1 MGNYKVENFGINT
14 KRRNYQKTEK
24 DLKVFD
30 LLAIQTE
37 GYKKF
42 LEQGMDE
49 VLREIYPVDSTNGRI
64 TVEYLG
70 FKVEKPKNE
79 ERAIR
84 EAKEAGINYDAKVTA
99 KFKFTNNVTGEVVRD
114 NSVYITKLPLMTPGG
129 SFIINGSERI
139 IISQIVR
146 APGAY
151 YENMKAA
158 RSQSTADAA
167 VYKTASLIPNR
178 GA

>member
-1 MGNYKVENFGINT
+1 MGNYKVEKFGINT

-30 LLAIQTE
+30 LLEIQTA
-37 GYKKF
+37 GYQKF
-42 LEQGMDE
+42 LDQGIEE
-49 VLREIYPVDSTNGRI
+49 VLQEIYPVKSTNDRI
-64 TVEYLG
+64 TVEYIGHKL
-70 FKVEKPKNE
+70 ETPKNPE
-79 ERAIR
+79 KAIR
-84 EAKEAGINYDAKVTA
+84 EAKAAGTNYEGKVTA
-99 KFKFTNNVTGEVVRD
+99 EFKLTNNNTGEVVREK
-114 NSVYITKLPLMTPGG
+114 SVYITKLPLMTPGG

-151 YENMKAA
+151 FENMKAA
-158 RSQSTADAA
+158 RSQSTADAS
-167 VYKTASLIPNR
+167 VYKVASIIPNR